1 MPENVTTIITDIK
14 DIASSILEKDISTI
28 RGFSERQVEA
38 IAKQTVLIQKG
49 VENGDIDE
57 DLREFFLDGLEAMA
71 LNFVNT
77 LKGILMVTLE
87 KLWNAL
93 VKFLY
98 KAVGVVVDRKSTRL
112 NSSHVKISYAV
123 FCLKQTN
130 RAHLRRRHR
139 LLPRAG

>member
-1 MPENVTTIITDIK
+1 MATDVATIISDIK
-14 DIASSILEKDISTI
+14 DIASGILEKDISTI

-49 VENGDIDE
+49 VANGDIDK
-57 DLREFFLDGLEAMA
+57 DLLDFFLDGLEAMA

-93 VKFLY
+93 VNFLY
-98 KAVGVVVDRKSTRL
+98 KAVGVVV
-112 NSSHVKISYAV
+112 
-123 FCLKQTN
+123 
-130 RAHLRRRHR
+130 
-139 LLPRAG
+139 